1 LQVGERV
8 AFVIIKGAKGAK
20 AHEKAEDPIYAL
32 EHNLPIDAQHYL
44 EHHLSQPLLRIFEP
58 ILGEKKAKSLLAGM
72 ICPGIPIPAAG
83 VARHA
88 LFCYSSVS
96 VPLSGQHVLVF
107 VSVREND
114 LLVYSILCEF
124 Q

>member
-1 LQVGERV
+1 MKEHERASAAGVQEADQYKSAAAHVELSKKMAKRDSATAPQVGERV

-58 ILGEKKAKSLLAGM
+58 ILGEKKAKSLL
-72 ICPGIPIPAAG
+72 
-83 VARHA
+83 
-88 LFCYSSVS
+88 
-96 VPLSGQHVLVF
+96 SGKLCVL
-107 VSVREND
+107 
-114 LLVYSILCEF
+114 
-124 Q
+124 

>member
-1 LQVGERV
+1 MKTTWCVKCFLLLQVGERV

-58 ILGEKKAKSLLAGM
+58 ILGEKKAKSLL
-72 ICPGIPIPAAG
+72 
-83 VARHA
+83 
-88 LFCYSSVS
+88 
-96 VPLSGQHVLVF
+96 SGAMRNTNPDSFVLH
-107 VSVREND
+107 SACNLD
-114 LLVYSILCEF
+114 A
-124 Q
+124 

>member
-1 LQVGERV
+1 MIIIRLQVGERV

-58 ILGEKKAKSLLAGM
+58 ILGEKKAKSLLSG
-72 ICPGIPIPAAG
+72 
-83 VARHA
+83 A
-88 LFCYSSVS
+88 LYGSCSLVLRFTPFLHVELQSV
-96 VPLSGQHVLVF
+96 
-107 VSVREND
+107 
-114 LLVYSILCEF
+114 
-124 Q
+124 